1 MPFKAFRNWQ
11 HLTIQ
16 ARIAWL
22 VVACILPAS
31 LLAAFVTYL
40 SYGQER
46 SNIRQQALATTR
58 ELMRVVETNLG
69 ADEAT
74 AQTLAL
80 SGNIDNGDFAAF
92 HQQAK
97 EVLHFTS
104 AYTIV
109 LTDASGQQIVNLLQP
124 FGAPLPSHGNREL
137 LRRTLDTR
145 KPVVSDLFIGS
156 VTKMPTLAIE
166 VPVIRDG
173 KALYGLALAIDPKHL
188 GDMLQKQGLPPEWV
202 VSIFDRNGTIV
213 ARTHDAEQYVGKTAS
228 LALLQAM
235 RQARDGMLVTPT
247 QEGVPVVSAFSR
259 SPAYGWTVSIGV
271 PEAVLTADLRR
282 WLAMYAVG
290 GSLLLLAG
298 LGMATMIGRSIAR
311 PIQAL
316 VAPALDIGNGEPVSI
331 PPLELREAD
340 EVRQALLKAQQLLD
354 KRERERDQAEQAE
367 RQMLLAKQSAEHASE
382 AKAAY
387 LANVSHAL
395 RTPLNA
401 ILGFSRMMRN
411 DPDATPEQMRNLG
424 IINRSGEHLL
434 NLINNVLDIS
444 KIEAGHAKLENSE
457 FDLHS
462 LMDEITT
469 LMQVQAADKGLA
481 FTLVHPPELP
491 ACIVADANKLRQM
504 LVNLVGNAIKFTRN
518 GGVVLR
524 AGVARWESP
533 QLARVRFEVE
543 DTGPGIDAV
552 DSERIFSPFVQLG
565 DEPATEA
572 GTGLGL
578 HISKQYAE
586 LMGGQIGVASQP
598 GKGSVFHFEIP
609 LRIARTSN
617 EISARPRLGPVI
629 GLAPGQPRYR
639 LLIADDQP
647 DNRLLLQEMLAPL
660 GFDLREAV
668 DGREAVALFEQWHP
682 HLIWMDIRMPE
693 MDGLEATGLIRANGS
708 GTQTKIVAVTAHA
721 AESERGDILA
731 AGCDDFIRKPYRKAD
746 IFDTLEKHLGVHFLY
761 AEDQTPDAA
770 AETAGVS
777 LARLE
782 ELPLELLEELREA
795 AVLLDRERLAEVTGR
810 IARIDDKL
818 AARLDNM
825 LKNLRHKELL
835 AQLDPIITRT
845 VA

>member
-1 MPFKAFRNWQ
+1 
-11 HLTIQ
+11 
-16 ARIAWL
+16 
-22 VVACILPAS
+22 
-31 LLAAFVTYL
+31 
-40 SYGQER
+40 
-46 SNIRQQALATTR
+46 
-58 ELMRVVETNLG
+58 
-69 ADEAT
+69 
-74 AQTLAL
+74 
-80 SGNIDNGDFAAF
+80 
-92 HQQAK
+92 
-97 EVLHFTS
+97 
-104 AYTIV
+104 
-109 LTDASGQQIVNLLQP
+109 
-124 FGAPLPSHGNREL
+124 
-137 LRRTLDTR
+137 
-145 KPVVSDLFIGS
+145 
-156 VTKMPTLAIE
+156 
-166 VPVIRDG
+166 
-173 KALYGLALAIDPKHL
+173 
-188 GDMLQKQGLPPEWV
+188 
-202 VSIFDRNGTIV
+202 
-213 ARTHDAEQYVGKTAS
+213 
-228 LALLQAM
+228 
-235 RQARDGMLVTPT
+235 
-247 QEGVPVVSAFSR
+247 
-259 SPAYGWTVSIGV
+259 
-271 PEAVLTADLRR
+271 
-282 WLAMYAVG
+282 
-290 GSLLLLAG
+290 
-298 LGMATMIGRSIAR
+298 
-311 PIQAL
+311 
-316 VAPALDIGNGEPVSI
+316 
-331 PPLELREAD
+331 
-340 EVRQALLKAQQLLD
+340 
-354 KRERERDQAEQAE
+354 
-367 RQMLLAKQSAEHASE
+367 
-382 AKAAY
+382 
-387 LANVSHAL
+387 
-395 RTPLNA
+395 
-401 ILGFSRMMRN
+401 
-411 DPDATPEQMRNLG
+411 
-424 IINRSGEHLL
+424 
-434 NLINNVLDIS
+434 
-444 KIEAGHAKLENSE
+444 
-457 FDLHS
+457 
-462 LMDEITT
+462 
-469 LMQVQAADKGLA
+469 
-481 FTLVHPPELP
+481 
-491 ACIVADANKLRQM
+491 
-504 LVNLVGNAIKFTRN
+504 
-518 GGVVLR
+518 
-524 AGVARWESP
+524 
-533 QLARVRFEVE
+533 
-543 DTGPGIDAV
+543 
-552 DSERIFSPFVQLG
+552 LG

-586 LMGGQIGVASQP
+586 LMGGQIGVTSQP